1 VGCVSNKS
9 RLERAKKS
17 AKRTYK
23 KSYDSDRNSY
33 SGEPGDYKRNSS
45 ESLNAAMRSIV
56 QRDRE
61 KKEMSLERVEEN
73 EEMSQNV
80 EFDLGSV
87 SGGTLP
93 GLVDQNFEATA
104 GSNDNLVTPA
114 LKLMAAKSLPSFMRN
129 KSNRK
134 IVTNTTPI
142 PVQVTPVQVSVLDQR
157 SPHDMRNVAL
167 I

>member
-1 VGCVSNKS
+1 VGSVSNKS

-23 KSYDSDRNSY
+23 RSYDSDRNSY
-33 SGEPGDYKRNSS
+33 SGEQGDYKRNSS

-56 QRDRE
+56 QRDKRE
-61 KKEMSLERVEEN
+61 KSLERVEEN

-93 GLVDQNFEATA
+93 GQVDQNFEATV

-114 LKLMAAKSLPSFMRN
+114 LKLMATKSLPSFIRN
-129 KSNRK
+129 KSSRK
-134 IVTNTTPI
+134 VATNTAAI

-157 SPHDMRNVAL
+157 SPQDVRNIAL